1 MQQNKN
7 ATDRRIAPI
16 NERINSMVDDS
27 TPMPELDSETQ
38 VLKFLC
44 EYQLPL
50 KPIEVYGGLIHTR
63 TINFKYRTVQ
73 NKLHDLSKAGFVDRV
88 EIDTD
93 AGAVRRLPD
102 SNSDRRAAYLVTD
115 AGVDELESRL

>member
-1 MQQNKN
+1 
-7 ATDRRIAPI
+7 
-16 NERINSMVDDS
+16 
-27 TPMPELDSETQ
+27 MPELDSETQ

-73 NKLHDLSKAGFVDRV
+73 NKLHDLSNAGFVDRV

-93 AGAVRRLPD
+93 AGAVRRLAD